1 MIAISATVKHP
12 RTSVPSSGPGPG
24 GPHPY
29 GELGLGEGDDVC
41 IIRHHCPGIK
51 YRIKSAQATKTSRRR
66 LNKNI
71 LIRTA
76 HVKTECLWVK

>member
-1 MIAISATVKHP
+1 MIAISATVTHP
-12 RTSVPSSGPGPG
+12 RTSVPSSGPGTRG
-24 GPHPY
+24 TRGTTPY

-71 LIRTA
+71 
-76 HVKTECLWVK
+76 